1 MMTDTQLKMLFWML
15 LVITP
20 LQSAA
25 GTEIAGI
32 GSQQITGESGPE
44 LAASNRTAGL
54 PQNSQSEP
62 ATLNA
67 NDAEEEECD

>member
-20 LQSAA
+20 LQSVA
-25 GTEIAGI
+25 GTEIADI
-32 GSQQITGESGPE
+32 GSQQITGESGLE
-44 LAASNRTAGL
+44 LAASNRTRDL
-54 PQNSQSEP
+54 PQNTQSEP

-67 NDAEEEECD
+67 SDAEEEDCD